1 MGANP
6 IAEALKNKSLTVA
19 EFSRQIGMSQQTLY
33 NVVKKKS
40 IENISI
46 GTFIKIAQ
54 GLGVTAEEL
63 YYGESHAP
71 RVIYSDARQV
81 ELNGHYES
89 LNEDSKDDLV
99 GFVKSF
105 AADPERRISKDGAED
120 AGISAAMGA

>member
-6 IAEALKNKSLTVA
+6 ITEALKNKSLTVA
-19 EFSRQIGMSQQTLY
+19 EFSRQTGMSQQTLY

-46 GTFIKIAQ
+46 STFIKIAQ
-54 GLGVTAEEL
+54 GLGMTAEEL
-63 YYGESHAP
+63 YYGESRTP
-71 RVIYSDARQV
+71 RATYSDSRQE

-105 AADPERRISKDGAED
+105 AADPDRRMVKDRQEPAD
-120 AGISAAMGA
+120 NQRAMGA